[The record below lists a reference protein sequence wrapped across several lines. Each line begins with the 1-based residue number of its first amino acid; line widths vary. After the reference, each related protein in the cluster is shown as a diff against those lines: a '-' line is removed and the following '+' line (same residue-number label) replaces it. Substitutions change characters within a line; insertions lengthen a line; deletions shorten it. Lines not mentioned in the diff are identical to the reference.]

1 MSVQLQY
8 NGYVLLYSYLQRFY
22 VSEKV
27 NTMLGI
33 GEMKDEKMESLKL
46 LLNELGEIGTYFQ
59 VNKALSLEYKDYLIG
74 LTDKISG
81 FTDDYKK
88 QITDAKTARDYIP
101 LVAST
106 LYAEE
111 HVNNGIVHMGRLFN
125 PEIADRYMQKI
136 PYFRQ
141 RIGWINSI
149 VYKIGEG
156 KSLTEEETDQLK
168 NVFSTVYQVKDE
180 IDKDF
185 ATIKSYMSS

>member
-59 VNKALSLEYKDYLIG
+59 VNKSLSVEYKEYLIG
-74 LTDKISG
+74 LTDKVRC
-81 FTDDYKK
+81 FTDDYKQ
-88 QITDAKTARDYIP
+88 QITDAKTTRDYIP

-106 LYAEE
+106 LYAED
-111 HVNNGIVHMGRLFN
+111 HVNNGIVNMGRLFN

-149 VYKIGEG
+149 VYKAGEG
-156 KSLTEEETDQLK
+156 KALTEEETEQLK
-168 NVFSTVYQVKDE
+168 NVFATVYQVKDE